1 MTFHLSASSELL
13 MEGDLVVPR
22 TRNALA
28 CWNNNCLWKKSS
40 NGKVEVPYTVNSQ
53 FCKYLLYFLICN
65 IYISKH
71 PHWAMVL
78 NVCCAFQ
85 HPLLR
90 GKFKMPWQPSTEK
103 PVFSLLLARLR
114 GTTSALRTEMGE
126 FVDCRVL
133 KMSTSTYTCFLEH
146 SFSLFNVN
154 PTLIILLVTLYV
166 KIQCNDTSEDHY

>member
-1 MTFHLSASSELL
+1 MTFHLSASSEFL

-53 FCKYLLYFLICN
+53 FCKYLLYFFN
-65 IYISKH
+65 MQYIYFKA
-71 PHWAMVL
+71 PPLVL

-85 HPLLR
+85 HPLIR
-90 GKFKMPWQPSTEK
+90 GKFKMPWQPSTVE

-114 GTTSALRTEMGE
+114 VTTSALRTEMGE

-146 SFSLFNVN
+146 SFSPLNVN
-154 PTLIILLVTLYV
+154 PTLIILLVTLLC
-166 KIQCNDTSEDHY
+166 KDPM

>member
-1 MTFHLSASSELL
+1 
-13 MEGDLVVPR
+13 
-22 TRNALA
+22 
-28 CWNNNCLWKKSS
+28 
-40 NGKVEVPYTVNSQ
+40 
-53 FCKYLLYFLICN
+53 
-65 IYISKH
+65 
-71 PHWAMVL
+71 
-78 NVCCAFQ
+78 
-85 HPLLR
+85 
-90 GKFKMPWQPSTEK
+90 MPWQPSTEK

-146 SFSLFNVN
+146 SFSLLNVN